1 MKRAELY
8 RVYRGDRKDPR
19 KTRVF
24 AVVSRQLLIDSKYE
38 TVICAPVYSSYSG
51 LSTQVPVGVDEGL
64 KHESAIHCDGLMSV
78 PKSLLT
84 DFVGRL
90 DGSKIEHLNK
100 ALEVSVG
107 LR

>member
-1 MKRAELY
+1 M
-8 RVYRGDRKDPR
+8 
-19 KTRVF
+19 
-24 AVVSRQLLIDSKYE
+24 IDSKYE
-38 TVICAPVYSSYSG
+38 TVICAPVYSFYSG

-90 DGSKIEHLNK
+90 DGSKIEDLNK

>member
-8 RVYRGDRKDPR
+8 RVYRGDRNDPR

-24 AVVSRQLLIDSKYE
+24 AIISRQPLIDSKYE

-51 LSTQVPVGVDEGL
+51 LSTQVPIGVDEGL
-64 KHESAIHCDGLMSV
+64 KHESAVHCDGLMSV

-90 DGSKIEHLNK
+90 DGSKIEDLNR

-107 LR
+107 LT